1 MNLKN
6 VEKKE
11 KNTAVL
17 TIEVGAE
24 EFNAAVEKVYRKNKG
39 VISLPGFRKGHAP
52 RKLVEQM
59 YGADVFYEDAVNDL
73 YPVVLTEAIK
83 EAGLDMVG
91 YPSVDMKE
99 LGKDGFTFEAAIGLR
114 PVPVLGEY
122 KGIEAP
128 KAEVTITAEDIDNEM
143 KPLISRATR
152 QVAVERPAQN
162 GDTVVIDFEGF
173 KDGVAFE
180 GGKAEQYPLELG
192 SGSFIPGFEDQLV
205 GASAGEEKDVNV
217 TVPEDYGAAELAGA
231 PVVFKVKVHEVKES
245 QTPALDDEFA
255 KDVSEFETL
264 DELKADL
271 EKKLRT
277 RREESAQKDF
287 ENAVLTKLIETTEM
301 EIPETMVEY
310 EADRII
316 EDYENRMQ
324 GAGFTFDQYLQM
336 MGTNRAEF
344 RENAKVAALRQIQ
357 GDLIFAAV
365 AEAEKLE
372 PTEEEIAAEYQHLA
386 DQYDMDVEVVKNAVP
401 QEEIVHQLKGN
412 MASKLV
418 YDAAVAVAPA
428 AEEEKAPAKKAAKKP
443 AAKKT
448 TAKKTTKKKAAE
460 EAPAEEA
467 PAAEEKAEASDAE

>member
-17 TIEVGAE
+17 TVEVDAAE
-24 EFNAAVEKVYRKNKG
+24 FDAAVEKVYRKNKG

-73 YPVVLTEAIK
+73 YPTVLAEAVK
-83 EAGLDMVG
+83 ESGLDMVG

-99 LGKDGFTFEAAIGLR
+99 LGKDGFTFEATIALR

-122 KGIEAP
+122 KGIKAP
-128 KAEVTITAEDIDNEM
+128 KAPVEITAEDIDAEM
-143 KPLISRATR
+143 KPYISRATR
-152 QVAVERPAQN
+152 QVVAERPAQN

-217 TVPEDYGAAELAGA
+217 TFPEDYGAEELAGA

-245 QTPALDDEFA
+245 QTPTIDDEFA

-264 DELKADL
+264 DEFKADL
-271 EKKLRT
+271 EKKLKV
-277 RREESAQKDF
+277 RREASAQKDF
-287 ENAVLTKLIETTEM
+287 ENAVLSKLIETTEM
-301 EIPETMVEY
+301 EVPDAMVDY
-310 EADRII
+310 EADRIV

-324 GAGFTFDQYLQM
+324 GAGITLDQYLQM

-357 GDLIFAAV
+357 GDLIFSAV
-365 AEAEKLE
+365 ADAEDIK
-372 PTEEEIAAEYQHLA
+372 PTEEQIAEEYQKVA
-386 DQYDMDVEVVKNAVP
+386 DQYEMDLDVVKKAVP
-401 QEEIVHQLKGN
+401 EEEIVRQLRGN
-412 MASKLV
+412 LAAQLV
-418 YDAAVAVAPA
+418 YDAAVA
-428 AEEEKAPAKKAAKKP
+428 
-443 AAKKT
+443 
-448 TAKKTTKKKAAE
+448 
-460 EAPAEEA
+460 EAPEAEEA
-467 PAAEEKAEASDAE
+467 PAADAE

>member
-1 MNLKN
+1 M
-6 VEKKE
+6 
-11 KNTAVL
+11 
-17 TIEVGAE
+17 
-24 EFNAAVEKVYRKNKG
+24 
-39 VISLPGFRKGHAP
+39 
-52 RKLVEQM
+52 
-59 YGADVFYEDAVNDL
+59 
-73 YPVVLTEAIK
+73 
-83 EAGLDMVG
+83 
-91 YPSVDMKE
+91 
-99 LGKDGFTFEAAIGLR
+99 
-114 PVPVLGEY
+114 
-122 KGIEAP
+122 
-128 KAEVTITAEDIDNEM
+128 
-143 KPLISRATR
+143 
-152 QVAVERPAQN
+152 
-162 GDTVVIDFEGF
+162 
-173 KDGVAFE
+173 
-180 GGKAEQYPLELG
+180 
-192 SGSFIPGFEDQLV
+192 

-217 TVPEDYGAAELAGA
+217 TFPEDYGAAELAGA

-412 MASKLV
+412 MASKLA

-428 AEEEKAPAKKAAKKP
+428 AEEEKAPAKKATKKP

>member
-17 TIEVGAE
+17 TVEVDAAE
-24 EFNAAVEKVYRKNKG
+24 FDAAVEKVYRKNKG

-73 YPVVLTEAIK
+73 YPTVLAEAVK
-83 EAGLDMVG
+83 ESGLDMVG

-99 LGKDGFTFEAAIGLR
+99 LGKDGFTFEATIALR

-122 KGIEAP
+122 KGVKAP
-128 KAEVTITAEDIDNEM
+128 KAPVEITAEDIDAEM
-143 KPLISRATR
+143 KPYISRATR
-152 QVAVERPAQN
+152 QVVAERPAQN

-192 SGSFIPGFEDQLV
+192 SGSFIPGFEEQLV

-217 TVPEDYGAAELAGA
+217 TFPEDYGAEELAGA

-245 QTPALDDEFA
+245 QTPTIDDEFA

-264 DELKADL
+264 DEFKADL
-271 EKKLRT
+271 EKKLKD
-277 RREESAQKDF
+277 RREASAQKDF
-287 ENAVLTKLIETTEM
+287 ENAVLSKLIETTEM
-301 EIPETMVEY
+301 EVPDAMVDY
-310 EADRII
+310 EADRIV

-324 GAGFTFDQYLQM
+324 GAGITLDQYLQM

-357 GDLIFAAV
+357 GDLIFSAV
-365 AEAEKLE
+365 ADAEDIK
-372 PTEEEIAAEYQHLA
+372 PTEEQIAEEYQKVA
-386 DQYDMDVEVVKNAVP
+386 DQYEMDLDVVKKAVP
-401 QEEIVHQLKGN
+401 EEEIVRQLRGN
-412 MASKLV
+412 LAAQLV
-418 YDAAVAVAPA
+418 YDAAVA
-428 AEEEKAPAKKAAKKP
+428 
-443 AAKKT
+443 
-448 TAKKTTKKKAAE
+448 
-460 EAPAEEA
+460 EAPEAEEA
-467 PAAEEKAEASDAE
+467 PAADAE

>member
-24 EFNAAVEKVYRKNKG
+24 EFDAAVEKVYRKNKS
-39 VISLPGFRKGHAP
+39 VISLPGFRKGKAP

-73 YPVVLTEAIK
+73 YPVALTDAVK
-83 EAGLDMVG
+83 ESGLDMVG
-91 YPSVDMKE
+91 YPSVEMQN
-99 LGKDGFTFEAAIGLR
+99 LGKDGFTFTATIALR
-114 PVPVLGEY
+114 PVPMLGQY

-128 KAEVTITAEDIDNEM
+128 KAEVTITAEDIDGEM
-143 KPLISRATR
+143 KPLITRATR
-152 QVAVERPAQN
+152 QVVVERPAQK

-192 SGSFIPGFEDQLV
+192 SGSFIPGFEDQLEGV
-205 GASAGEEKDVNV
+205 SAGEEKDVNV
-217 TVPEDYGAAELAGA
+217 TFPEDYGAADLAGA

-245 QTPALDDEFA
+245 QVPTLDDEFA

-287 ENAVLTKLIETTEM
+287 ENAVLSKLIENTEM
-301 EIPETMVEY
+301 DVPEAMVEY
-310 EADRII
+310 EADRIV

-324 GAGFTFDQYLQM
+324 GVGFTFDQYLQM

-344 RENAKVAALRQIQ
+344 KENAKVAALRQIQ
-357 GDLIFAAV
+357 GDLIFAAI

-372 PTEEEIAAEYQHLA
+372 PSDEDVEKEYQDLA
-386 DQYDMDVEVVKNAVP
+386 DQYNMELDAVKKTVP
-401 QEEIVHQLKGN
+401 REEIVRQLKGN
-412 MASKLV
+412 MAAKFV
-418 YDAAVAVAPA
+418 YDAAVATAPVAAEEAPA
-428 AEEEKAPAKKAAKKP
+428 AEAAP
-443 AAKKT
+443 
-448 TAKKTTKKKAAE
+448 AAE
-460 EAPAEEA
+460 EAPAE
-467 PAAEEKAEASDAE
+467 AE

>member
-24 EFNAAVEKVYRKNKG
+24 EFDAAVEKVYRKNKS
-39 VISLPGFRKGHAP
+39 VISLPGFRKGKAP

-73 YPVVLTEAIK
+73 YPVALTDAVK
-83 EAGLDMVG
+83 ESGLDMVG
-91 YPSVDMKE
+91 YPSVEMQN
-99 LGKDGFTFEAAIGLR
+99 LGKEGFTFTATIALR
-114 PVPVLGEY
+114 PVPVLGQY

-128 KAEVTITAEDIDNEM
+128 KAEVTITAEDIDGEM
-143 KPLISRATR
+143 KPLITRATR
-152 QVAVERPAQN
+152 QVVVERPAQK

-192 SGSFIPGFEDQLV
+192 SGSFIPGFEDQLEGV
-205 GASAGEEKDVNV
+205 SAGEEKDVNV
-217 TVPEDYGAAELAGA
+217 TFPEDYGAADLAGA
-231 PVVFKVKVHEVKES
+231 AVVFKVKVHEVKES
-245 QTPALDDEFA
+245 QVPTLDDEFA

-264 DELKADL
+264 DEMKADL

-287 ENAVLTKLIETTEM
+287 ENAVLSKLIENTEM
-301 EIPETMVEY
+301 DVPEAMVEY
-310 EADRII
+310 EADRIV

-324 GAGFTFDQYLQM
+324 GVGFTFDQYLQM

-344 RENAKVAALRQIQ
+344 KENAKVAALRQIQ
-357 GDLIFAAV
+357 GDLIFAAI

-372 PTEEEIAAEYQHLA
+372 PSDEDVEKEYQDLA
-386 DQYDMDVEVVKNAVP
+386 DQYNMELDVVKKTVP
-401 QEEIVHQLKGN
+401 REEIVRQLKGN
-412 MASKLV
+412 IAAKFV
-418 YDAAVAVAPA
+418 YDAAVATAPVAEEAPA
-428 AEEEKAPAKKAAKKP
+428 AEAAP
-443 AAKKT
+443 
-448 TAKKTTKKKAAE
+448 AAE
-460 EAPAEEA
+460 EAPAE
-467 PAAEEKAEASDAE
+467 AE

>member
-17 TIEVGAE
+17 TVEVGAE
-24 EFNAAVEKVYRKNKG
+24 EFDAAVEKVYRKNRS
-39 VISLPGFRKGHAP
+39 VISLPGFRKGKAP

-73 YPVVLTEAIK
+73 YPVALTEAVK
-83 EAGLDMVG
+83 ESGLDMVG
-91 YPSVDMKE
+91 YPSVEMQS
-99 LGKDGFTFEAAIGLR
+99 LGKEGFTFTATIALR

-143 KPLISRATR
+143 KPLITRATR

-217 TVPEDYGAAELAGA
+217 TFPEDYGAADLAGA
-231 PVVFKVKVHEVKES
+231 AVVFKVKVHEVKES
-245 QTPALDDEFA
+245 QVPTLDDEFA

-277 RREESAQKDF
+277 RREETAQRDF
-287 ENAVLTKLIETTEM
+287 ETAVLTKLIEATEM
-301 EIPETMVEY
+301 DVPDAMVEY

-316 EDYENRMQ
+316 EDYEQRMQ

-365 AEAEKLE
+365 AEAEHLE
-372 PTEEEIAAEYQHLA
+372 PTAEDIDKEYEDLA
-386 DQYDMDVEVVKNAVP
+386 EQYNMDVDTVKKAVP
-401 QEEIVHQLKGN
+401 QEEIVRQLKGT
-412 MASKLV
+412 MASKFV
-418 YDAAVAVAPA
+418 YEAAVPTAPVV
-428 AEEEKAPAKKAAKKP
+428 EE
-443 AAKKT
+443 
-448 TAKKTTKKKAAE
+448 TAT
-460 EAPAEEA
+460 EEA
-467 PAAEEKAEASDAE
+467 PAAEASAEAPAEDTPAEAE

>member
-24 EFNAAVEKVYRKNKG
+24 EFDAAVEKVYRKNKS
-39 VISLPGFRKGHAP
+39 VISLPGFRKGKAP

-73 YPVVLTEAIK
+73 YPVALTDAVK
-83 EAGLDMVG
+83 ESGLDMVG
-91 YPSVDMKE
+91 YPSVEMQN
-99 LGKDGFTFEAAIGLR
+99 LGKDGFTFTATIALR
-114 PVPVLGEY
+114 PVPVLGQY

-128 KAEVTITAEDIDNEM
+128 KAEVTITAEDIDGEM
-143 KPLISRATR
+143 KPLITRATR
-152 QVAVERPAQN
+152 QVVVERPAQK

-192 SGSFIPGFEDQLV
+192 SGSFIPGFEDQLEGV
-205 GASAGEEKDVNV
+205 SAGEEKDVNV
-217 TVPEDYGAAELAGA
+217 TFPEDYGAADLAGA
-231 PVVFKVKVHEVKES
+231 AVVFKVKVHEVKES
-245 QTPALDDEFA
+245 QVPTLDDEFA

-277 RREESAQKDF
+277 RREETAQKDF
-287 ENAVLTKLIETTEM
+287 ENAVLSKLIENTEM
-301 EIPETMVEY
+301 DVPEAMVEY
-310 EADRII
+310 EADRIV

-324 GAGFTFDQYLQM
+324 GVGFTFDQYLQM

-344 RENAKVAALRQIQ
+344 KENAKVAALRQIQ
-357 GDLIFAAV
+357 GDLIFAAI

-372 PTEEEIAAEYQHLA
+372 PSDEDVEKEYQDLA
-386 DQYDMDVEVVKNAVP
+386 DQYNMELDAVKKTVP
-401 QEEIVHQLKGN
+401 REEIVRQLKGN
-412 MASKLV
+412 MAAKFV
-418 YDAAVAVAPA
+418 YDAAVATAPVAEEAPA
-428 AEEEKAPAKKAAKKP
+428 AEAAP
-443 AAKKT
+443 
-448 TAKKTTKKKAAE
+448 AAE
-460 EAPAEEA
+460 EAPAE
-467 PAAEEKAEASDAE
+467 AE

>member
-24 EFNAAVEKVYRKNKG
+24 EFDAAVEKVYRKNKS
-39 VISLPGFRKGHAP
+39 VISLPGFRKGKAP

-73 YPVVLTEAIK
+73 YPVALTDAVK
-83 EAGLDMVG
+83 ESGLDMVG
-91 YPSVDMKE
+91 YPSVEMQN
-99 LGKDGFTFEAAIGLR
+99 LGKDGFTFTATIALR
-114 PVPVLGEY
+114 PVPVLGQY

-128 KAEVTITAEDIDNEM
+128 KAEVTITAEDIDGEM
-143 KPLISRATR
+143 KPLITRATR
-152 QVAVERPAQN
+152 QVVVERPAQK

-192 SGSFIPGFEDQLV
+192 SGSFIPGFEDQLEGV
-205 GASAGEEKDVNV
+205 SAGEEKDVNV
-217 TVPEDYGAAELAGA
+217 TFPEDYGAADLAGA
-231 PVVFKVKVHEVKES
+231 AVVFKVKVHEVKES
-245 QTPALDDEFA
+245 QVPTLDDEFA

-287 ENAVLTKLIETTEM
+287 ENAVLSKLIENTEM
-301 EIPETMVEY
+301 DVPEAMVEY
-310 EADRII
+310 EADRIV

-324 GAGFTFDQYLQM
+324 GVGFTFDQYLQM

-344 RENAKVAALRQIQ
+344 KENAKVAALRQIQ
-357 GDLIFAAV
+357 GDLIFAAI

-372 PTEEEIAAEYQHLA
+372 PSDEDVEKEYQDLA
-386 DQYDMDVEVVKNAVP
+386 DQYNMELDAVKKTVP
-401 QEEIVHQLKGN
+401 REEIVRQLKGN
-412 MASKLV
+412 MAAKFV
-418 YDAAVAVAPA
+418 YDAAVATAPVADEAPA
-428 AEEEKAPAKKAAKKP
+428 AEAAP
-443 AAKKT
+443 
-448 TAKKTTKKKAAE
+448 AAE
-460 EAPAEEA
+460 EAPAE
-467 PAAEEKAEASDAE
+467 AE

>member
-24 EFNAAVEKVYRKNKG
+24 EFDAAVEKVYRKNKS
-39 VISLPGFRKGHAP
+39 VISLPGFRKGKAP

-73 YPVVLTEAIK
+73 YPVALTDAVK
-83 EAGLDMVG
+83 ESGLDMVG
-91 YPSVDMKE
+91 YPSVEMQN
-99 LGKDGFTFEAAIGLR
+99 LGKEGFTFTATIALR
-114 PVPVLGEY
+114 PVPVLGQY

-143 KPLISRATR
+143 KPLVTRATR
-152 QVAVERPAQN
+152 QVVVERPAQN

-205 GASAGEEKDVNV
+205 GTSAGEEKDVNV
-217 TVPEDYGAAELAGA
+217 TFPEDYGAADLAGA
-231 PVVFKVKVHEVKES
+231 AVVFKVKVHEVKES
-245 QTPALDDEFA
+245 QVPTLDDEFA

-287 ENAVLTKLIETTEM
+287 ENAVLSKLIENTEM
-301 EIPETMVEY
+301 DVPEAMVEY
-310 EADRII
+310 EADRIV

-324 GAGFTFDQYLQM
+324 GVGFTFDQYLQM

-357 GDLIFAAV
+357 GELIFAAI

-372 PTEEEIAAEYQHLA
+372 PSDEDVEKEYQDLA
-386 DQYDMDVEVVKNAVP
+386 DQYNMELDAVKKTVP
-401 QEEIVHQLKGN
+401 REEIVRQLKGN
-412 MASKLV
+412 MAAKFV
-418 YDAAVAVAPA
+418 YDAAVATVPVAEEAPA
-428 AEEEKAPAKKAAKKP
+428 AEAAP
-443 AAKKT
+443 
-448 TAKKTTKKKAAE
+448 AAE
-460 EAPAEEA
+460 EAPAE
-467 PAAEEKAEASDAE
+467 AE

>member
-24 EFNAAVEKVYRKNKG
+24 EFDAAVEKVYRKNKS
-39 VISLPGFRKGHAP
+39 VISLPGFRKGKAP

-73 YPVVLTEAIK
+73 YPVALTDAVK
-83 EAGLDMVG
+83 ESGLDMVG
-91 YPSVDMKE
+91 YPSVEMQN
-99 LGKDGFTFEAAIGLR
+99 LGKEGFTFTATIALR
-114 PVPVLGEY
+114 PVPVLGQY

-128 KAEVTITAEDIDNEM
+128 KAEVTITAEDIDGEM
-143 KPLISRATR
+143 KPLITRATR
-152 QVAVERPAQN
+152 QVVVERPAQK

-192 SGSFIPGFEDQLV
+192 SGSFIPGFEDQLEGV
-205 GASAGEEKDVNV
+205 SAGEEKDVNV
-217 TVPEDYGAAELAGA
+217 TFPEDYGAADLAGA
-231 PVVFKVKVHEVKES
+231 AVVFKVKVHEVKES
-245 QTPALDDEFA
+245 QVPTLDDEFA

-287 ENAVLTKLIETTEM
+287 ENAVLSKLIENTEM
-301 EIPETMVEY
+301 DVPEAMVEY
-310 EADRII
+310 EADRIV

-324 GAGFTFDQYLQM
+324 GVGFTFDQYLQM

-344 RENAKVAALRQIQ
+344 KENAKVAALRQIQ
-357 GDLIFAAV
+357 GDLIFAAI

-372 PTEEEIAAEYQHLA
+372 PSDEDVEKEYQDLA
-386 DQYDMDVEVVKNAVP
+386 DQYNMELDAVKKTVP
-401 QEEIVHQLKGN
+401 REEIVRQLKGN
-412 MASKLV
+412 MAAKFV
-418 YDAAVAVAPA
+418 YDAAVATAPVADEAPA
-428 AEEEKAPAKKAAKKP
+428 AEAAP
-443 AAKKT
+443 
-448 TAKKTTKKKAAE
+448 AAE
-460 EAPAEEA
+460 EAPAE
-467 PAAEEKAEASDAE
+467 AE

>member
-6 VEKKE
+6 LEKKE

-24 EFNAAVEKVYRKNKG
+24 EFNAAIEKVYRKNKG

-73 YPVVLTEAIK
+73 YPTVLAEAVK
-83 EAGLDMVG
+83 ESGLDMVG

-99 LGKDGFTFEAAIGLR
+99 LGKDGFTFEATIALR

-122 KGIEAP
+122 KGVKAP
-128 KAEVTITAEDIDNEM
+128 KAPVEITAEDIDAEM
-143 KPLISRATR
+143 KPYISRATR
-152 QVAVERPAQN
+152 QVVVDRPAQN

-173 KDGVAFE
+173 KDGVPFE

-192 SGSFIPGFEDQLV
+192 SGSFIPGFEEQLV
-205 GASAGEEKDVNV
+205 GVSAGEEKDVNV
-217 TVPEDYGAAELAGA
+217 TFPEDYGAKELAGA

-245 QTPALDDEFA
+245 QAPTIDDEFA

-264 DELKADL
+264 DEFKADL
-271 EKKLRT
+271 EKKLKD
-277 RREESAQKDF
+277 RREAAAQKDF
-287 ENAVLTKLIETTEM
+287 ENAVLSKLIETTEM
-301 EIPETMVEY
+301 EVPDAMVDY
-310 EADRII
+310 EADRIV

-324 GAGFTFDQYLQM
+324 GAGITLDQYLQM

-357 GDLIFAAV
+357 GDLIFGAV

-372 PTEEEIAAEYQHLA
+372 PTEEEIANEYQHMA
-386 DQYDMDVEVVKNAVP
+386 DQYDMDVEVVKSAVP

-418 YDAAVAVAPA
+418 YDAAVAVAPV
-428 AEEEKAPAKKAAKKP
+428 AEEEKAPAKKTAKKTV
-443 AAKKT
+443 AKKT

-460 EAPAEEA
+460 EAPAEESS
-467 PAAEEKAEASDAE
+467 AAEEMAEVSDAE

>member
-17 TIEVGAE
+17 TVEVDAAE
-24 EFNAAVEKVYRKNKG
+24 FDAAVEKVYRKNKG

-73 YPVVLTEAIK
+73 YPTVLAEAVK
-83 EAGLDMVG
+83 ESGLDMVG

-99 LGKDGFTFEAAIGLR
+99 LGKDGFTFEATIALR

-122 KGIEAP
+122 KGVKAP
-128 KAEVTITAEDIDNEM
+128 KAPVEITAEDIDAEM
-143 KPLISRATR
+143 KPYISRATR
-152 QVAVERPAQN
+152 QVVAERPAQN

-217 TVPEDYGAAELAGA
+217 TFPEDYGAEELAGA

-245 QTPALDDEFA
+245 QTPTIDDEFA

-264 DELKADL
+264 DEFKADL
-271 EKKLRT
+271 EKKLKD
-277 RREESAQKDF
+277 RREASAQKDF
-287 ENAVLTKLIETTEM
+287 ENAVLSKLIETTEM
-301 EIPETMVEY
+301 EVPDAMVDY
-310 EADRII
+310 EADRIV

-324 GAGFTFDQYLQM
+324 GAGITLDQYLQM

-357 GDLIFAAV
+357 GDLIFSAV
-365 AEAEKLE
+365 ADAEDIK
-372 PTEEEIAAEYQHLA
+372 PTEEQIAEEYQKVA
-386 DQYDMDVEVVKNAVP
+386 DQYEMDLDVVKKAVP
-401 QEEIVHQLKGN
+401 EEEIVRQLRGN
-412 MASKLV
+412 LAAQLV
-418 YDAAVAVAPA
+418 YDAAVA
-428 AEEEKAPAKKAAKKP
+428 
-443 AAKKT
+443 
-448 TAKKTTKKKAAE
+448 
-460 EAPAEEA
+460 EAPEAEEA
-467 PAAEEKAEASDAE
+467 PAADAE

>member
-24 EFNAAVEKVYRKNKG
+24 EFDAAVEKVYRKNKG
-39 VISLPGFRKGHAP
+39 MISLPGFRKGKAP

-73 YPVVLTEAIK
+73 YPVALTEAVK
-83 EAGLDMVG
+83 ESGLDMVG
-91 YPSVDMKE
+91 YPSVEMQT
-99 LGKDGFTFEAAIGLR
+99 LGKEGFTFNATIAIR

-128 KAEVTITAEDIDNEM
+128 KAEVTVTAEDVDGEM
-143 KPLISRATR
+143 KPLITRATR
-152 QVAVERPAQN
+152 QVAVERPAQS

-180 GGKAEQYPLELG
+180 GGKGEQYPLELG
-192 SGSFIPGFEDQLV
+192 SGSFIPGFEDQLIGV
-205 GASAGEEKDVNV
+205 SAGEEKDVNV
-217 TVPEDYGAAELAGA
+217 TFPEDYGAADLAGA
-231 PVVFKVKVHEVKES
+231 AVVFQVKVHEVKEA

-264 DELKADL
+264 EELRADL
-271 EKKLRT
+271 EKKLRE
-277 RREESAQKDF
+277 RREETAQKDF
-287 ENAVLTKLIETTEM
+287 ENAVLSKLIETTEM
-301 EIPETMVEY
+301 DVPEAMVEY

-344 RENAKVAALRQIQ
+344 RENAKIAALRQIQ
-357 GDLIFAAV
+357 GDLIFGAIAD
-365 AEAEKLE
+365 AEHIQ
-372 PTEEEIAAEYQHLA
+372 PTAEEIDAEYTRLSE
-386 DQYDMDVEVVKNAVP
+386 QYDMEVDSIKSAVP
-401 QEEIVHQLKGN
+401 EEEIVHQLRTT

-418 YDAAVAVAPA
+418 YEAAVATAPA
-428 AEEEKAPAKKAAKKP
+428 AKEAA
-443 AAKKT
+443 
-448 TAKKTTKKKAAE
+448 
-460 EAPAEEA
+460 AEEA
-467 PAAEEKAEASDAE
+467 PAAEETADAE

>member
-17 TIEVGAE
+17 TVEVDAAE
-24 EFNAAVEKVYRKNKG
+24 FDAAVEKVYRKNKG

-73 YPVVLTEAIK
+73 YPTVLAEAVK
-83 EAGLDMVG
+83 ESGLDMVG

-99 LGKDGFTFEAAIGLR
+99 LGKDGFTFEATIALR

-122 KGIEAP
+122 KGVKAP
-128 KAEVTITAEDIDNEM
+128 KAPVEITAEDIDAEM
-143 KPLISRATR
+143 KPYISRATR
-152 QVAVERPAQN
+152 QVVAERPAQN

-205 GASAGEEKDVNV
+205 GVSAGEEKDVNV
-217 TVPEDYGAAELAGA
+217 TFPEDYGAEELAGA

-245 QTPALDDEFA
+245 QTPTIDDEFA

-264 DELKADL
+264 DEFKADL
-271 EKKLRT
+271 EKKLKD
-277 RREESAQKDF
+277 RREASAQKDF
-287 ENAVLTKLIETTEM
+287 ENAVLSKLIETTEM
-301 EIPETMVEY
+301 EVPDAMVDY
-310 EADRII
+310 EADRIV

-324 GAGFTFDQYLQM
+324 GAGITLDQYLQM

-357 GDLIFAAV
+357 GDLIFSAV
-365 AEAEKLE
+365 ADAEDIK
-372 PTEEEIAAEYQHLA
+372 PTEEQIAEEYQKVA
-386 DQYDMDVEVVKNAVP
+386 DQYEMDLDVVKKAVP
-401 QEEIVHQLKGN
+401 EEEIVRQLRGN
-412 MASKLV
+412 LAAQLV
-418 YDAAVAVAPA
+418 YDAAVA
-428 AEEEKAPAKKAAKKP
+428 
-443 AAKKT
+443 
-448 TAKKTTKKKAAE
+448 
-460 EAPAEEA
+460 EAPEAEEA
-467 PAAEEKAEASDAE
+467 PAADAE

>member
-24 EFNAAVEKVYRKNKG
+24 EFDAAVEKVYRKNKSM
-39 VISLPGFRKGHAP
+39 ISLPGFRKGKAP

-73 YPVVLTEAIK
+73 YPVALTDAVK
-83 EAGLDMVG
+83 ESGLDMVG
-91 YPSVDMKE
+91 YPSVEMQN
-99 LGKDGFTFEAAIGLR
+99 LGKDGFTFTATIALR
-114 PVPVLGEY
+114 PVPVLGQY

-128 KAEVTITAEDIDNEM
+128 RAEVTITAEDIDGEM
-143 KPLISRATR
+143 KPLITRATR
-152 QVAVERPAQN
+152 QVVVERPAQK

-192 SGSFIPGFEDQLV
+192 SGSFIPGFEDQLEGV
-205 GASAGEEKDVNV
+205 SAGEEKDVNV
-217 TVPEDYGAAELAGA
+217 TFPEDYGAADLAGA

-245 QTPALDDEFA
+245 QVPTLDDEFA

-277 RREESAQKDF
+277 RREETAQKDF
-287 ENAVLTKLIETTEM
+287 ENAVLSKLIENTEM
-301 EIPETMVEY
+301 DVPEAMVEY
-310 EADRII
+310 EADRIV

-324 GAGFTFDQYLQM
+324 GVGFTFDQYLQM

-344 RENAKVAALRQIQ
+344 KENAKVAALRQIQ
-357 GDLIFAAV
+357 GELIFAAI

-372 PTEEEIAAEYQHLA
+372 PSDEDVEKEYQDLA
-386 DQYDMDVEVVKNAVP
+386 DQYNMELDAVKNTVP
-401 QEEIVHQLKGN
+401 REEIVRQLKGN
-412 MASKLV
+412 MAAKFV
-418 YDAAVAVAPA
+418 YDAAVATAPV
-428 AEEEKAPAKKAAKKP
+428 
-443 AAKKT
+443 
-448 TAKKTTKKKAAE
+448 
-460 EAPAEEA
+460 AEEA
-467 PAAEEKAEASDAE
+467 PAAEAAPAEAE